1 MQDTLWNVF
10 SLSAF
15 KKVVLVVTL
24 LTYIIFYDTFHPIS
38 LDKTNDIFDISTKM
52 LKIAISHTENSMQKA
67 IYFYIVWIAVL
78 LVGCT
83 GYRVMLSVALFS
95 QNIWAGDLPQENSH
109 RHIHICYKHSTV
121 CCAAFACEGI
131 HPWQKPDDMVT
142 FFAHSIC
149 LLGQKK
155 TKRIANHFTD
165 WKMKR
170 LVNCL
175 ACVAYMNILFFAF
188 YRLRQWV

>member
-1 MQDTLWNVF
+1 M
-10 SLSAF
+10 
-15 KKVVLVVTL
+15 
-24 LTYIIFYDTFHPIS
+24 
-38 LDKTNDIFDISTKM
+38 M
-52 LKIAISHTENSMQKA
+52 LKIAIKV
-67 IYFYIVWIAVL
+67 IPKIACKGNLFLHCLDCCAVSWL
-78 LVGCT
+78 HK
-83 GYRVMLSVALFS
+83 YRVVSVALFS

-121 CCAAFACEGI
+121 CAAFACEGI

-175 ACVAYMNILFFAF
+175 ACVAYMNILFLHFIGWGNGFKRA
-188 YRLRQWV
+188 L